1 MSSVRSRVALVGAG
15 TEEAHGKV
23 DGEDVNSGRGS
34 EGRHERS
41 MGWVVGVEV
50 VKAGCEG
57 KGAERSRLG
66 RCYDCQYVL
75 PITFASWCRVLP
87 SQPPIQ
93 YPRTSTTRH
102 AIREE

>member
-1 MSSVRSRVALVGAG
+1 VSSVRSRVALVCAG

-23 DGEDVNSGRGS
+23 DGEDVNSGGGS
-34 EGRHERS
+34 EGRYERS
-41 MGWVVGVEV
+41 MRWVVGVEV
-50 VKAGCEG
+50 VKTGCEG
-57 KGAERSRLG
+57 KSAERGSLS

-75 PITFASWCRVLP
+75 PITFAPWCRVLP